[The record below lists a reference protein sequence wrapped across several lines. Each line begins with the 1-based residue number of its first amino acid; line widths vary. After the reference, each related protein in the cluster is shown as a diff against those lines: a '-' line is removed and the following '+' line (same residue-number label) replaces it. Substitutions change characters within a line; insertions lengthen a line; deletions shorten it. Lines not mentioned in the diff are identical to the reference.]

1 MTNDELKTAAEAY
14 LAREDHPVFRKEVED
29 SLKSANWADLNE
41 RFYTSLSFGTGG
53 LRGTIGGGTNRMNP
67 FMVRSATQ
75 GLAAY
80 VNAAVGAG
88 KGSAVIAH
96 DSRNYS
102 DLFALEAAL
111 VLAANG
117 IKTYL
122 FKALRPTPELSF
134 AVRQLKA
141 TTGIVVTASHN
152 PPEYNGYKVY
162 WADGA
167 QVVPPHDT
175 GIIDE
180 VRKVAGQFKTIPKA
194 EALAKGLLVEID
206 EEIDGP
212 YCAMVKAQSIRPE
225 LFKTQAAK
233 VKVVYTPLH
242 GTGITVLP
250 RIMKDLG
257 ISMITVPSQA
267 VPDGNFPTV
276 SSPNPEEHSAMKL
289 AIELATLEKA
299 DLILGTDPD
308 ADRIGIGVPWK
319 GEWVLL
325 NGNQLGAL
333 LADYIFSSLKALGKL
348 PPKPVFINTIVTTEL
363 HHLIAKDYGAR
374 TERVLTGFKYIGEK
388 IKEFEQAGEGWK
400 YVFGG
405 EESYGFLFGDAV
417 RDKDAIS
424 SAAITIEMALWHLSQ
439 GRSVMEA
446 LNGLYEKYGFFQEIL
461 ISKTFK
467 GQAGLET
474 MKKFMAELRSSP
486 PKSVGPLALAQLLD
500 YQNGTTRQA
509 DGSTKK
515 DIHLPSSDVV
525 QFVLEDGSTVTVR
538 PSGTEPKIKFYASC
552 RAEKGLALDEAKAK
566 VAAKVKAINEALDGM
581 IR

>member
-1 MTNDELKTAAEAY
+1 MTNEELRNAAQAY
-14 LAREDHPVFRKEVED
+14 LAREDHPVFRKDVED
-29 SLKSANWADLNE
+29 QLKAENWAELNE
-41 RFYTSLSFGTGG
+41 RFYTALSFGTGG

-75 GLAAY
+75 GLATY
-80 VNAAVGAG
+80 VNAAASG
-88 KGSAVIAH
+88 KRSAVIAY

-167 QVVPPHDT
+167 QVVPPHDS
-175 GIIDE
+175 GIIEE
-180 VRKVAGQFKTIPKA
+180 VRRVTAFKTMTKA
-194 EALAKGLLVEID
+194 DALKQGMLVEID

-225 LFKTQAAK
+225 LFAQQAGK
-233 VKVVYTPLH
+233 VKIVYTPLH
-242 GTGITVLP
+242 GTGTTVLP

-257 ISMITVPSQA
+257 ITLSTVASQA

-276 SSPNPEEHSAMKL
+276 TSPNPEEHSAMKL
-289 AIELATLEKA
+289 AIEQATREGA

-363 HHLIAKDYGAR
+363 HNLIAQDYGAR
-374 TERVLTGFKYIGEK
+374 TIRVLTGFKYIGEK
-388 IKEFEQAGEGWK
+388 IKQFDEGKDGWK

-405 EESYGFLFGDAV
+405 EESYGFLFGDSV

-424 SAAITIEMALWHLSQ
+424 TAAITIEMALWHLSH

-446 LNGLYEKYGFFQEIL
+446 LNGLFEKYGFFQEIL

-474 MKKFMAELRSSP
+474 MKAFMVGLRTTP
-486 PKSVGPLALAQLLD
+486 PKVVGPLALTKLLD
-500 YQNGTTRQA
+500 YQNGTTRLS
-509 DGSTKK
+509 DGSVKK
-515 DIHLPSSDVV
+515 DIDLPAADVV

-552 RAEKGLALDEAKAK
+552 RAAQGIPLAQARTE
-566 VAAKVKAINEALDGM
+566 VEAKVKAINAALDGM

>member
-1 MTNDELKTAAEAY
+1 
-14 LAREDHPVFRKEVED
+14 
-29 SLKSANWADLNE
+29 
-41 RFYTSLSFGTGG
+41 
-53 LRGTIGGGTNRMNP
+53 
-67 FMVRSATQ
+67 
-75 GLAAY
+75 
-80 VNAAVGAG
+80 
-88 KGSAVIAH
+88 
-96 DSRNYS
+96 
-102 DLFALEAAL
+102 
-111 VLAANG
+111 
-117 IKTYL
+117 
-122 FKALRPTPELSF
+122 LRPTPVLSF
-134 AVRQLKA
+134 AVRRLKA

-167 QVVPPHDT
+167 QVVPPHDK
-175 GIIDE
+175 GIIEE
-180 VRKVAGQFKTIPKA
+180 VRKVNGTFKTMTKA

-212 YCAMVKAQSIRPE
+212 YCEMVKSQSIRPE
-225 LFKTQAAK
+225 LFKTASK
-233 VKVVYTPLH
+233 VKIVYTPLH

-257 ISMITVPSQA
+257 ITLSTVPSQA

-276 SSPNPEEHSAMKL
+276 ASPNPEEHSAMQL
-289 AIELATLEKA
+289 AIDQATVEKA

-333 LADYIFSSLKALGKL
+333 LADYIFSGLQAQGKL
-348 PPKPVFINTIVTTEL
+348 PAKPVFINTIVTTEL
-363 HHLIAKDYGAR
+363 HQLIARDYGVR

-388 IKEFEQAGEGWK
+388 IKQFEEGKEGWK

-417 RDKDAIS
+417 RDKDAVS

-446 LNGLYEKYGFFQEIL
+446 LNALFAKYGFFQEIL

-467 GQAGLET
+467 GQAGLAT
-474 MKKFMAELRSSP
+474 MKAFMAGLRSDP
-486 PKSVGPLALAQLLD
+486 PKKVGPLALTKLLD
-500 YQNGTTRQA
+500 YQNGTTRSS
-509 DGSTKK
+509 DGTVVKNI
-515 DIHLPSSDVV
+515 DLPSSDVV

-552 RAEKGLALDEAKAK
+552 RSEKGMALEDARTQ
-566 VAAKVKAINEALDGM
+566 VATKTKAISAALDGM
-581 IR
+581 IGG

>member
-1 MTNDELKTAAEAY
+1 MTNDELKGAAQTY
-14 LAREDHPVFRKEVED
+14 LGREDHPVFKKEVED
-29 SLKSANWADLNE
+29 LLKAQNWTELNE

-75 GLAAY
+75 GLANY
-80 VNAAVGAG
+80 VTAAVGAG

-111 VLAANG
+111 TLAANG

-122 FKALRPTPELSF
+122 FRALRPTPVLSF
-134 AVRQLKA
+134 AVRRLKA

-167 QVVPPHDT
+167 QVVPPHDK
-175 GIIDE
+175 GIIE
-180 VRKVAGQFKTIPKA
+180 QVRLVTAVKTISKA
-194 EALAKGLLVEID
+194 DALAKGLLVEID

-212 YCAMVKAQSIRPE
+212 YVEMVKAQAIRPE
-225 LFKTQAAK
+225 LFKTQASK

-257 ISMITVPSQA
+257 ISLSTVASQA

-276 SSPNPEEHSAMKL
+276 ASPNPEEHSAMKL
-289 AIELATLEKA
+289 AIEQATKEGA

-308 ADRIGIGVPWK
+308 ADRIGIGVPYQ
-319 GEWVLL
+319 GQWVLL

-348 PPKPVFINTIVTTEL
+348 PSKPVFVNTIVTTEL
-363 HHLIAKDYGAR
+363 HQLIVKDYGAR
-374 TERVLTGFKYIGEK
+374 SERVLTGFKYIGEM
-388 IKEFEQAGEGWK
+388 IKHLEEGHDGWK

-405 EESYGFLFGDAV
+405 EESYGFLFGDSV

-424 SAAITIEMALWHLSQ
+424 SAAITIEMALWHLSH
-439 GRSVMEA
+439 GRSVMDA
-446 LNGLYEKYGFFQEIL
+446 LNGIYEKYGFFQEIL

-474 MKKFMAELRSSP
+474 MKKFMADLRSTP
-486 PKSVGPLALAQLLD
+486 PKKVGPLALAKLLD
-500 YQNGTTRQA
+500 YQNGTTRLA
-509 DGSTKK
+509 DGSVKK
-515 DIHLPSSDVV
+515 DITLPPSDVV

-552 RAEKGLALDEAKAK
+552 RAEKGLALDAAKAK
-566 VAAKVKAINEALDGM
+566 VAEKIQGINQALDGM
-581 IR
+581 IG

>member
-1 MTNDELKTAAEAY
+1 MTNEELKKAAEAY
-14 LAREDHPVFRKEVED
+14 LAREEHPVFKKEVED
-29 SLKSANWADLNE
+29 LLKAQNWAELNE
-41 RFYTSLSFGTGG
+41 RFYTALSFGTGG

-75 GLAAY
+75 GLATY

-88 KGSAVIAH
+88 KGRAVIAH

-111 VLAANG
+111 TLAANG
-117 IKTYL
+117 IQTYL
-122 FKALRPTPELSF
+122 FKALRPTPVLSF
-134 AVRQLKA
+134 AVRRLKA

-167 QVVPPHDT
+167 QVVPPHDK

-180 VRKVAGQFKTIPKA
+180 VRKVTAFQTITKA
-194 EALAKGLLVEID
+194 DALKKGLLVEID

-212 YCAMVKAQSIRPE
+212 YCEMVKAQSIRPE
-225 LFKTQAAK
+225 LFRTQAGK
-233 VKVVYTPLH
+233 VKIVYTPLH
-242 GTGITVLP
+242 GTGVTVLP

-257 ISMITVPSQA
+257 ITLSTVAAQA

-276 SSPNPEEHSAMKL
+276 ASPNPEEHSAMQL
-289 AIELATLEKA
+289 AIDQGTKEKA

-308 ADRIGIGVPWK
+308 ADRIGIGVPVN
-319 GEWVLL
+319 GQWVLL

-333 LADYIFSSLKALGKL
+333 LADYIFSSLKEKGKL
-348 PPKPVFINTIVTTEL
+348 PAKPVFINTIVTTEL

-388 IKEFEQAGEGWK
+388 IKEFESGSEGWQ

-405 EESYGFLFGDAV
+405 EESYGFLFGDQV
-417 RDKDAIS
+417 RDKDAVS

-439 GRSVMEA
+439 GRSVMDA

-474 MKKFMAELRSSP
+474 MKKFMADLRTSP
-486 PKSVGPLALAQLLD
+486 PKEVGGLKLTKLLD
-500 YQNGTTRQA
+500 YQGGTTRWA
-509 DGSTKK
+509 DGSTRK
-515 DIHLPSSDVV
+515 DIDLPASDVV

-552 RAEKGLALDEAKAK
+552 RAEKGLDLDAARTK
-566 VAAKVKAINEALDGM
+566 VAAKTQAINEALDGM

>member
-1 MTNDELKTAAEAY
+1 MTNDELKTAAETY
-14 LAREDHPVFRKEVED
+14 LAREDHPVFRREVED
-29 SLKSANWADLNE
+29 LLKAANWAELNE
-41 RFYTSLSFGTGG
+41 RFYTALSFGTGG

-134 AVRQLKA
+134 AVRRLKA

-167 QVVPPHDT
+167 QVVPPHDK

-180 VRKVAGQFKTIPKA
+180 VRHVEGRFKTLPKA
-194 EALAKGLLVEID
+194 EALARGLLVEID

-212 YCAMVKAQSIRPE
+212 YCEMVKRQAIRPE
-225 LFKTQAAK
+225 LFQTQASK

-257 ISMITVPSQA
+257 ITLSTVASQA

-276 SSPNPEEHSAMKL
+276 ASPNPEEHSAMKL
-289 AIELATLEKA
+289 AIEQAAREKA

-333 LADYIFSSLKALGKL
+333 LADYIFSSLKALGRL
-348 PPKPVFINTIVTTEL
+348 PAKPVFINTIVTTEL

-374 TERVLTGFKYIGEK
+374 TERVLTGFKYIGEM
-388 IKEFEQAGEGWK
+388 IRQFEEGKEGWT

-405 EESYGFLFGDAV
+405 EESYGFLFGDSV

-446 LNGLYEKYGFFQEIL
+446 LNGLYEKYGYFQEIL

-474 MKKFMAELRSSP
+474 MKKFMAGLRSSP
-486 PKSVGPLALAQLLD
+486 PAKVGSLALVQLLD
-500 YQNGTTRQA
+500 YQNGTTRQS
-509 DGSTKK
+509 DGSVKN
-515 DIHLPSSDVV
+515 DIRLPSSDVV

-552 RAEKGLALDEAKAK
+552 RAKKGLALDTAKAM
-566 VAAKVKAINEALDGM
+566 VAEKVKAINEALDGM

>member
-1 MTNDELKTAAEAY
+1 MTNEELKRAAETY
-14 LAREDHPVFRKEVED
+14 LTREDHPVFRKEVED
-29 SLKSANWADLNE
+29 LLKADHWAELNE

-75 GLAAY
+75 GLASY
-80 VNAAVGAG
+80 VNTAVGAG

-111 VLAANG
+111 TLAANG

-122 FKALRPTPELSF
+122 FRALRPTPVLSF
-134 AVRQLKA
+134 AVRHLKA

-175 GIIDE
+175 GIISE
-180 VRKVAGQFKTIPKA
+180 VRKVDGKFKTMTKA
-194 EALAKGLLVEID
+194 DALAKGLLVEID
-206 EEIDGP
+206 EEVDGP
-212 YCAMVKAQSIRPE
+212 YVEMVKKLSLRPE
-225 LFKTQAAK
+225 LFKTASK

-242 GTGITVLP
+242 GTGVTLLP

-257 ISMITVPSQA
+257 INLVIEPKQA
-267 VPDGNFPTV
+267 IPDGNFPTV
-276 SSPNPEEHSAMKL
+276 ASPNPEEHSAMQL
-289 AIELATLEKA
+289 AIDLAKKEGA

-308 ADRIGIGVPWK
+308 ADRIGIGVPSK
-319 GEWVLL
+319 GDWVLL

-333 LADYIFSSLKALGKL
+333 LADYIFSSLKALGRM
-348 PPKPVFINTIVTTEL
+348 PAKPVFINTIVTTEL
-363 HHLIAKDYGAR
+363 HQLIAQDYGVR
-374 TERVLTGFKYIGEK
+374 TFRVLTGFKYIGEK
-388 IKEFEQAGEGWK
+388 IKLFEQGNEGLK

-405 EESYGFLFGDAV
+405 EESYGFLFGDSV
-417 RDKDAIS
+417 RDKDAVGT
-424 SAAITIEMALWHLSQ
+424 AAITIEMALWHLSQ
-439 GRSVMEA
+439 GRSVMDA

-474 MKKFMAELRSSP
+474 MKKFMADLRTAP
-486 PKSVGPLALAQLLD
+486 PKKVGPLALTRVLD
-500 YQNGTTRQA
+500 YQNGTTRGA
-509 DGSTKK
+509 DGSVKK
-515 DIHLPSSDVV
+515 DIDLPGSDVV

-552 RAEKGLALDEAKAK
+552 RAEKGLSLEAAKAK
-566 VAAKVKAINEALDGM
+566 VADKVKAINEALDGM

>member
-1 MTNDELKTAAEAY
+1 MTNEELKAAAEAY
-14 LAREDHPVFRKEVED
+14 LAREAHPVFRKEVED
-29 SLKSANWADLNE
+29 LLAASDWSELNE
-41 RFYTSLSFGTGG
+41 RFYTALSFGTGG

-75 GLAAY
+75 GLATY
-80 VNAAVGAG
+80 VNAAVGQG

-134 AVRQLKA
+134 AVRRLKA

-167 QVVPPHDT
+167 QVVPPHDK

-180 VRKVAGQFKTIPKA
+180 VRRVDGTFKTLSKA
-194 EALAKGLLVEID
+194 QALAQGLLVEIE

-212 YCAMVKAQSIRPE
+212 YCEMVKAQAIRPE
-225 LFKTQAAK
+225 LFRTQASK

-242 GTGITVLP
+242 GTGVTVLP

-257 ISMITVPSQA
+257 ISLSTVASQA

-289 AIELATLEKA
+289 AIEQATRENA

-308 ADRIGIGVPWK
+308 ADRIGIGVPHN

-333 LADYIFSSLKALGKL
+333 LTDYIFSSLQAVGKL
-348 PPKPVFINTIVTTEL
+348 PPKPVFINTIVTTDL
-363 HHLIAKDYGAR
+363 HLLIAEAYGAR
-374 TERVLTGFKYIGEK
+374 TMKVLTGFKYIGEK
-388 IKEFEQAGEGWK
+388 IKEFEQGTEGWK

-439 GRSVMEA
+439 GRSVMQA
-446 LNGLYEKYGFFQEIL
+446 LNGLYEKYGYFQEIL

-474 MKKFMAELRSSP
+474 MKKFMADLRSSP
-486 PKSVGPLALAQLLD
+486 PQKVGPLALSRLLD
-500 YQNGTTRQA
+500 YQAGTTRRA
-509 DGSTKK
+509 DGSVQK
-515 DIHLPSSDVV
+515 DIDLPASDVV

-552 RAEKGLALDEAKAK
+552 RAEKGLALE
-566 VAAKVKAINEALDGM
+566 VARVRVAEKMKAINEALDGM
-581 IR
+581 IH

>member
-1 MTNDELKTAAEAY
+1 MTNEELTQAAEAY
-14 LAREDHPVFRKEVED
+14 LAREGHPVFRKEVED
-29 SLKSANWADLNE
+29 LLKTANWAELNE

-53 LRGTIGGGTNRMNP
+53 LRGMIGGGTNRMNP
-67 FMVRSATQ
+67 FMVRSSTQ

-80 VNAAVGAG
+80 VNAAVPEAA
-88 KGSAVIAH
+88 SAVIAH
-96 DSRNYS
+96 DCRNYS

-122 FKALRPTPELSF
+122 FRALRPTPVLSF

-162 WADGA
+162 WSDGA
-167 QVVPPHDT
+167 QVVPPHDK
-175 GIIDE
+175 GIIE
-180 VRKVAGQFKTIPKA
+180 RVRKVEGVFKTVSKA
-194 EALAKGLLVEID
+194 EALAQGLLVEID

-212 YCAMVKAQSIRPE
+212 YCEMVKAQAIRPD
-225 LFKTQAAK
+225 LFRTQASK

-242 GTGITVLP
+242 GTGVTVLP

-257 ISMITVPSQA
+257 INLSVVASQA

-276 SSPNPEEHSAMKL
+276 ASPNPEEHSAMEL
-289 AIELATLEKA
+289 AIQLATAENA
-299 DLILGTDPD
+299 DLLLGTDPD

-319 GEWVLL
+319 GSWVLL

-333 LADYIFSSLKALGKL
+333 LTDYIFSSLKALGRL
-348 PPKPVFINTIVTTEL
+348 PSKPVFVNTIVTTEL
-363 HHLIAKDYGAR
+363 HQLIAKDYGAR

-388 IKEFEQAGEGWK
+388 IRQFEEGKEGWK

-405 EESYGFLFGDAV
+405 EESYGFLFGDSV
-417 RDKDAIS
+417 RDKDAVS

-446 LNGLYEKYGFFQEIL
+446 LNGLYAKYGFFQEIL

-467 GQAGLET
+467 GQSGLAA
-474 MKKFMAELRSSP
+474 MKAFMEGLRSEP
-486 PKSVGPLALAQLLD
+486 PKAIGPLALVKLLD
-500 YQNGTTRQA
+500 YQKGTTTEAGAIR
-509 DGSTKK
+509 K
-515 DIHLPSSDVV
+515 DIDLPPSDVV

-552 RAEKGLALDEAKAK
+552 RAEKGLALDQARMRVE
-566 VAAKVKAINEALDGM
+566 AKVKAIKETLDGM
-581 IR
+581 IP

>member
-1 MTNDELKTAAEAY
+1 MTNDELKRAAETY
-14 LAREDHPVFRKEVED
+14 LAQEDHPVFRKEVED
-29 SLKSANWADLNE
+29 LLKGQNWAELNE
-41 RFYTSLSFGTGG
+41 RFYTALSFGTGG

-88 KGSAVIAH
+88 RGSAVIAH

-111 VLAANG
+111 TLAANG

-134 AVRQLKA
+134 AVRRLKA

-152 PPEYNGYKVY
+152 PSEYNGYKVY

-167 QVVPPHDT
+167 QVVPPHDK
-175 GIIDE
+175 GIIDQ
-180 VRKVAGQFKTIPKA
+180 VRQVAGQFKTMPKA
-194 EALAKGLLVEID
+194 AALAQGLLVEID

-212 YCAMVKAQSIRPE
+212 YCDMVKAQSIRPE
-225 LFKTQAAK
+225 LFRTQASK

-257 ISMITVPSQA
+257 ISMSTVASQA

-276 SSPNPEEHSAMKL
+276 ASPNPEEHSAMKL
-289 AIELATLEKA
+289 AIDQATRENA

-333 LADYIFSSLKALGKL
+333 LADYIFSSLQALGRL
-348 PPKPVFINTIVTTEL
+348 PAKPVFINTIVTTEL

-388 IKEFEQAGEGWK
+388 IKQFEESGEGWQ

-474 MKKFMAELRSSP
+474 MKKFMADLRTSP
-486 PKSVGPLALAQLLD
+486 PKRVGSLALAQLLD
-500 YQNGTTRQA
+500 YQNGTTRQP
-509 DGSTKK
+509 DGTVKK
-515 DIHLPSSDVV
+515 DIDLPASDVV

-552 RAEKGLALDEAKAK
+552 RAEKGLALDTARAQ
-566 VAAKVKAINEALDGM
+566 VAEKVKAINEALDGM

>member
-1 MTNDELKTAAEAY
+1 MTNEELKTAAETY
-14 LAREDHPVFRKEVED
+14 LSREDHPVFRKEVEEL
-29 SLKSANWADLNE
+29 LKTGNWAELNE

-75 GLAAY
+75 GLATY
-80 VNAAVGAG
+80 VGAAVGVG
-88 KGSAVIAH
+88 KGSAVIAY

-122 FKALRPTPELSF
+122 FKSLRPTPVLSF

-180 VRKVAGQFKTIPKA
+180 VRKVEGKFKTMAKA
-194 EALAKGLLVEID
+194 DALAKGLLVEID

-212 YCAMVKAQSIRPE
+212 YCDMVKAQSIRPE
-225 LFKTQAAK
+225 LFKTQASK

-257 ISMITVPSQA
+257 IALSTVPSQA

-276 SSPNPEEHSAMKL
+276 ASPNPEEQSAMKL
-289 AIELATLEKA
+289 AIEQAKLERA

-308 ADRIGIGVPWK
+308 ADRIGIGVPWN
-319 GEWVLL
+319 GDWVLL

-348 PPKPVFINTIVTTEL
+348 PAKPVFINTIVTTEL
-363 HHLIAKDYGAR
+363 HQLIVKDYGAR
-374 TERVLTGFKYIGEK
+374 AERVLTGFKYIGEK
-388 IKEFEQAGEGWK
+388 IKQLEQGSDGWK

-405 EESYGFLFGDAV
+405 EESYGFLFGDSV

-446 LNGLYEKYGFFQEIL
+446 LHGLYERYGFFQEIL

-474 MKKFMAELRSSP
+474 MKAFMAGLRSNP
-486 PKSVGPLALAQLLD
+486 PQKVGPLALAKLLD
-500 YQNGTTRQA
+500 YQNGTTRLA
-509 DGSTKK
+509 DGTVKK
-515 DIHLPSSDVV
+515 DIDLPPSDVV

-552 RAEKGLALDEAKAK
+552 RAEKGLPLDQARGQVAEK
-566 VAAKVKAINEALDGM
+566 VNAINEALDGM

>member
-1 MTNDELKTAAEAY
+1 V
-14 LAREDHPVFRKEVED
+14 P
-29 SLKSANWADLNE
+29 
-41 RFYTSLSFGTGG
+41 
-53 LRGTIGGGTNRMNP
+53 
-67 FMVRSATQ
+67 
-75 GLAAY
+75 
-80 VNAAVGAG
+80 G

-111 VLAANG
+111 ILAANG

-122 FKALRPTPELSF
+122 FRALRPTPELSF
-134 AVRQLKA
+134 AVRRLKA

-162 WADGA
+162 WDDGA
-167 QVVPPHDT
+167 QVLPPHDK
-175 GIIDE
+175 GIIDQ
-180 VRKVAGQFKTIPKA
+180 VRLVDGRFKTMTKA
-194 EALAKGLLVEID
+194 DALAQGLLVEID

-212 YCAMVKAQSIRPE
+212 YCEMVKAQAIRPE
-225 LFKTQAAK
+225 LFARQAGK

-257 ISMITVPSQA
+257 IELSTVASQA

-276 SSPNPEEHSAMKL
+276 SSPNPEEQSAMKL
-289 AIELATLEKA
+289 AIDQAVREGA

-319 GEWVLL
+319 GQWVLL

-333 LADYIFSSLKALGKL
+333 LADYIFSSLKAKGRL
-348 PPKPVFINTIVTTEL
+348 PAKPVFINTIVTTEL
-363 HHLIAKDYGAR
+363 HHLIARDYGAR

-388 IKEFEQAGEGWK
+388 IKQFELGNEGWK

-405 EESYGFLFGDAV
+405 EESYGFLFGDSV

-424 SAAITIEMALWHLSQ
+424 SAAITIEMALWHLSL

-474 MKKFMAELRSSP
+474 MKAFMAGLRSQP
-486 PKSVGPLALAQLLD
+486 PKAIGPLALSQLLD
-500 YQNGTTRQA
+500 YQNGTTRSA
-509 DGSTKK
+509 DGTVKK
-515 DIHLPSSDVV
+515 DIDLPSSDVV

-552 RAEKGLALDEAKAK
+552 RAAKGLPLDQARAEVEAKAR
-566 VAAKVKAINEALDGM
+566 AINQALDGM

>member
-1 MTNDELKTAAEAY
+1 MTNDELKTAAQAY
-14 LAREDHPVFRKEVED
+14 LAREDHPVFKKEVED
-29 SLKSANWADLNE
+29 LLAAAQWPELNE
-41 RFYTSLSFGTGG
+41 RFYTALSFGTGG

-80 VNAAVGAG
+80 VTAAVGAG
-88 KGSAVIAH
+88 RGSAVIAH

-122 FKALRPTPELSF
+122 FKHLRPTPVLSF

-162 WADGA
+162 WDDGA
-167 QVVPPHDT
+167 QVLPPHDK

-180 VRKVAGQFKTIPKA
+180 VRKVNGTFKTMARADALKA
-194 EALAKGLLVEID
+194 GLLVEIE

-212 YCAMVKAQSIRPE
+212 YCEMVKAQAIRPE
-225 LFKTQAAK
+225 LFRTQAAK

-257 ISMITVPSQA
+257 ISLSTVASQA
-267 VPDGNFPTV
+267 VADGNFPTV
-276 SSPNPEEHSAMKL
+276 SSPNPEEQSAMKL
-289 AIELATLEKA
+289 AIEQATREGA
-299 DLILGTDPD
+299 DLVLGTDPD

-319 GEWVLL
+319 GQWVLL

-333 LADYIFSSLKALGKL
+333 LADYVFSGLKATGKL
-348 PPKPVFINTIVTTEL
+348 PAKPVFVNTIVTTEL
-363 HHLIAKDYGAR
+363 HNLIAQSYGAR

-388 IKEFEQAGEGWK
+388 IRGYEAGKEGWK

-405 EESYGFLFGDAV
+405 EESYGFLFGDHV
-417 RDKDAIS
+417 RDKDAVS

-446 LNGLYEKYGFFQEIL
+446 LNGLYQRYGFFQEIL

-474 MKKFMAELRSSP
+474 MKAFMKGLRSQP
-486 PKSVGPLALAQLLD
+486 PVKVGPLGLSRLLD
-500 YQNGTTRQA
+500 YQNGTTRV
-509 DGSTKK
+509 GGEVKH
-515 DIHLPSSDVV
+515 DIDLPSSDVL

-552 RAEKGLALDEAKAK
+552 RAAQGRPLDQARAEVEAKIQ
-566 VAAKVKAINEALDGM
+566 AINQALDGM
-581 IR
+581 IG

>member
-1 MTNDELKTAAEAY
+1 MTNDELNAAAGAY
-14 LAREDHPVFRKEVED
+14 LAREDHPVFKKEVEEL
-29 SLKSANWADLNE
+29 LKAQNWAELNE
-41 RFYTSLSFGTGG
+41 RFYTALSFGTGG

-75 GLAAY
+75 GLATY

-111 VLAANG
+111 TLAANG

-134 AVRQLKA
+134 AVRRLKA

-167 QVVPPHDT
+167 QVVPPHDK

-180 VRKVAGQFKTIPKA
+180 VRRVKEFKTITKA
-194 EALAKGLLVEID
+194 DALARGLLVEID

-212 YCAMVKAQSIRPE
+212 YCEMVKAQAIRPE
-225 LFKTQAAK
+225 LFRTQASK

-257 ISMITVPSQA
+257 ITLSTVPSQA
-267 VPDGNFPTV
+267 IPDGNFPTV
-276 SSPNPEEHSAMKL
+276 ASPNPEEQSAMKL
-289 AIELATLEKA
+289 AIELATAERA

-308 ADRIGIGVPWK
+308 ADRIGIGVPHN
-319 GEWVLL
+319 GQWVLL

-333 LADYIFSSLKALGKL
+333 LADYIFSSLKELKKL
-348 PPKPVFINTIVTTEL
+348 PAKPVFINTIVTTEL

-388 IKEFEQAGEGWK
+388 IKEFETGGEGWK

-405 EESYGFLFGDAV
+405 EESYGFLFGDSV

-424 SAAITIEMALWHLSQ
+424 SAAITIEMALWHLSH
-439 GRSVMEA
+439 GRSVMDA

-474 MKKFMAELRSSP
+474 MKTFMADLRIAP
-486 PKSVGPLALAQLLD
+486 PKDVGGLKLTKLLD
-500 YQNGTTRQA
+500 YQNGTTRLA

-515 DIHLPSSDVV
+515 DIDLPSSDVV

-552 RAEKGLALDEAKAK
+552 RAEKGLELGAAQSQ

>member
-1 MTNDELKTAAEAY
+1 MTNDELRVAAETY
-14 LAREDHPVFRKEVED
+14 LAREEHPRFRQEVEE
-29 SLKSANWADLNE
+29 LLAAGQWTELNE

-96 DSRNYS
+96 DCRNYS

-117 IKTYL
+117 VKTYL
-122 FKALRPTPELSF
+122 FKALRPTPVLSF
-134 AVRQLKA
+134 AVRRLGA

-162 WADGA
+162 WSDGA
-167 QVVPPHDT
+167 QVVPPHDQ
-175 GIIDE
+175 GIIDQ
-180 VRKVAGQFKTIPKA
+180 VRKVDGKFRTMTKGD
-194 EALAKGLLVEID
+194 ALAQGLLVEID
-206 EEIDGP
+206 EEIDSP
-212 YCAMVKAQSIRPE
+212 YCEMVKAQAIRPE
-225 LFKTQAAK
+225 LFRAASK
-233 VKVVYTPLH
+233 VKIVYTPLH

-257 ISMITVPSQA
+257 ITLSIVASQA

-276 SSPNPEEHSAMKL
+276 SSPNPEEHSAMQL
-289 AIELATLEKA
+289 AIDQATKENA
-299 DLILGTDPD
+299 DLIIGTDPD
-308 ADRIGIGVPWK
+308 ADRIGIGVPWQ
-319 GEWVLL
+319 GQWVLL

-333 LADYIFSSLKALGKL
+333 LTDYIFSGLKAVGKL
-348 PPKPVFINTIVTTEL
+348 PAKPVFINTIVTTEL
-363 HHLIAKDYGAR
+363 HHLIARDYGAR

-388 IKEFEQAGEGWK
+388 IKQYEEGKEGWK

-405 EESYGFLFGDAV
+405 EESYGFLFGDSV
-417 RDKDAIS
+417 RDKDAVS
-424 SAAITIEMALWHLSQ
+424 SAAITIEMTLWHLSQ

-446 LNGLYEKYGFFQEIL
+446 LNRLYEKYGFFQEIL

-474 MKKFMAELRSSP
+474 MKKFMAGLRTSP
-486 PKSVGPLALAQLLD
+486 PKNVGPLALTKLLD
-500 YQNGTTRQA
+500 YQNGTTLSR
-509 DGSTKK
+509 GTVKK
-515 DIHLPSSDVV
+515 DIDLPSSDVV

-552 RAEKGLALDEAKAK
+552 RAEKGLPLDQARTQVET
-566 VAAKVKAINEALDGM
+566 KVKAINQALDGM
-581 IR
+581 IS

>member
-1 MTNDELKTAAEAY
+1 MTNEELRSAAEAY
-14 LAREDHPVFRKEVED
+14 LAREDHPVFKKDVED
-29 SLKSANWADLNE
+29 LLKAENWSELNE
-41 RFYTSLSFGTGG
+41 HFYTSLSFGTGG
-53 LRGTIGGGTNRMNP
+53 LRGIIGGGTNRMNP

-80 VNAAVGAG
+80 VNAAVGPG
-88 KGSAVIAH
+88 RGSAVIAY
-96 DSRNYS
+96 DCRNYS

-117 IKTYL
+117 VKTYL

-134 AVRQLKA
+134 AVRFLKA

-167 QVVPPHDT
+167 QVVPPHDR

-180 VRKVAGQFKTIPKA
+180 VRKVAGVFQTMTK
-194 EALAKGLLVEID
+194 EAALTKGLLVMID
-206 EEIDGP
+206 EEIDRP
-212 YCAMVKAQSIRPE
+212 YCDMVKALSIRPQ
-225 LFKTQAAK
+225 LFTQQAGK

-242 GTGITVLP
+242 GTGTTLLP

-257 ISMITVPSQA
+257 IHLSIVQA
-267 VPDGNFPTV
+267 QAIPDGNFPTV
-276 SSPNPEEHSAMKL
+276 TSPNPEEHSAMKM
-289 AIELATLEKA
+289 AIEQAKAENA
-299 DLILGTDPD
+299 DLIIGTDPD

-319 GEWVLL
+319 GDWVLL

-333 LADYIFSSLKALGKL
+333 LADYIFSSLKALKKL

-363 HHLIAKDYGAR
+363 HDLISKEYGAH
-374 TERVLTGFKYIGEK
+374 TLRVLTGFKYIGEK
-388 IKEFEQAGEGWK
+388 IKQFEEGNEGWK

-417 RDKDAIS
+417 RDKDAVGT
-424 SAAITIEMALWHLSQ
+424 AAITIEMALWHLSQ

-446 LNGLYEKYGFFQEIL
+446 LNGLFEKYGFFQEIL

-474 MKKFMAELRSSP
+474 MKSFMASLRSAP
-486 PKSVGPLALAQLLD
+486 PKAVGSLALVKLLD
-500 YQNGTTRQA
+500 YQAGTTRLA
-509 DGSTKK
+509 DGTTKK
-515 DIHLPSSDVV
+515 DIDLPAADVV

-552 RAEKGLALDEAKAK
+552 RAAQGLPLE
-566 VAAKVKAINEALDGM
+566 VARTEVEAKVKAINAALDGM
-581 IR
+581 IG

>member
-1 MTNDELKTAAEAY
+1 MTNEELKAAAQTY
-14 LAREDHPVFRKEVED
+14 LAREEHPRFRQEVED
-29 SLKSANWADLNE
+29 LLGVQNWPELNE

-67 FMVRSATQ
+67 FMVRATTQ
-75 GLAAY
+75 GLATY
-80 VNAAVGAG
+80 VNAAVGVG

-111 VLAANG
+111 VLAAIG
-117 IKTYL
+117 VKTYL
-122 FKALRPTPELSF
+122 FKALRPTPVLSF
-134 AVRQLKA
+134 AVRRLKA

-167 QVVPPHDT
+167 QVVPPHDK
-175 GIIDE
+175 GIIDQ
-180 VRKVAGQFKTIPKA
+180 VRKVDGQFKTMTKA
-194 EALAKGLLVEID
+194 HALAQGLLVEID

-212 YCAMVKAQSIRPE
+212 YCEMVKAQAIRPE
-225 LFKTQAAK
+225 LFKTASK
-233 VKVVYTPLH
+233 VKIVYTPLH
-242 GTGITVLP
+242 GTGVTVLP

-257 ISMITVPSQA
+257 IHLSLVASQA

-276 SSPNPEEHSAMKL
+276 TSPNPEEHLAMQL
-289 AIELATLEKA
+289 AIDQGTKENA
-299 DLILGTDPD
+299 DLIIGTDPD

-319 GEWVLL
+319 GQWVLL

-333 LADYIFSSLKALGKL
+333 LTDYIFSGLQAVGKL
-348 PPKPVFINTIVTTEL
+348 PAKPVFINTIVTTEL
-363 HHLIAKDYGAR
+363 HHFIARDYGAR

-388 IKEFEQAGEGWK
+388 IKQFEEGKDGWK
-400 YVFGG
+400 YVFGC
-405 EESYGFLFGDAV
+405 EESYGFLFGDSV
-417 RDKDAIS
+417 RDKDAVS

-474 MKKFMAELRSSP
+474 MKKFMADLRSSP
-486 PKSVGPLALAQLLD
+486 PKKVGPLALAKLLD
-500 YQNGTTRQA
+500 YQNGTTRSA
-509 DGSTKK
+509 GSVTK
-515 DIHLPSSDVV
+515 DIDLPTSDVV

-552 RAEKGLALDEAKAK
+552 RAEKGLPLEVARTK
-566 VAAKVKAINEALDGM
+566 VAAKIKAIDEALGM
-581 IR
+581 MV

>member
-14 LAREDHPVFRKEVED
+14 LAREEHPFFKKDVEAL
-29 SLKSANWADLNE
+29 LKAANWTELNE
-41 RFYTSLSFGTGG
+41 RFYTALSFGTGG
-53 LRGTIGGGTNRMNP
+53 LRGAIGGGTNRMNP
-67 FMVRSATQ
+67 LMVRSATQ
-75 GLAAY
+75 GLATY
-80 VNAAVGAG
+80 VNAAVKG
-88 KGSAVIAH
+88 GSAVIAH

-122 FKALRPTPELSF
+122 FKNLRPTPVLSF
-134 AVRQLKA
+134 AVRRLKA

-162 WADGA
+162 WNDGA
-167 QVVPPHDT
+167 QVLPPHDK

-180 VRKVAGQFKTIPKA
+180 VRKVSAYKTMPKA
-194 EALAKGLLVEID
+194 DALAKGLLVEIE

-212 YCAMVKAQSIRPE
+212 YCEMVKAQAIRPE
-225 LFKTQAAK
+225 LFRTQAGK

-257 ISMITVPSQA
+257 IALSTVAAQA

-276 SSPNPEEHSAMKL
+276 ASPNPEEHSAMQL
-289 AIELATLEKA
+289 ALDQAARENA
-299 DLILGTDPD
+299 DIIIGTDPD
-308 ADRIGIGVPWK
+308 ADRIGIGVPWQ
-319 GEWVLL
+319 GGWVLL

-333 LADYIFSSLKALGKL
+333 LADYIFSGLKAVGKL
-348 PPKPVFINTIVTTEL
+348 PAKPVFINTIVTTEL
-363 HHLIAKDYGAR
+363 HVLIAQSYGAR

-388 IKEFEQAGEGWK
+388 IRGYEAGGEGWK

-405 EESYGFLFGDAV
+405 EESYGFLFGDSV

-439 GRSVMEA
+439 GRSVMQA
-446 LNGLYEKYGFFQEIL
+446 LNDLYEKYGLFQEIL

-474 MKKFMAELRSSP
+474 MKAFMKGLRSNP
-486 PKSVGPLALAQLLD
+486 PKKVGPLALVKLLD
-500 YQNGTTRQA
+500 YQAGTTWA
-509 DGSTKK
+509 VGKVTN
-515 DIHLPSSDVV
+515 DIDLPASDVV

-552 RAEKGLALDEAKAK
+552 RAEKGLPLDQARSKVDAKIKALT
-566 VAAKVKAINEALDGM
+566 EALDGM
-581 IR
+581 IQG